1 MKAVARKPHQ
11 DSAHKKRRDTV
22 HSSLKNARSTDNS
35 HQTSIIQLKPICPC
49 DGGCPRCAPVIQPK
63 LIIGHPSDKYEQEA
77 DRVAD
82 EVMRMPEPEVQTKP
96 TLPLSQ
102 GPSCGDED
110 MEKELIQASPIA
122 EKVTPLIQRQVD
134 VEEEEEEILQTK
146 HISGQRDSNGLSADL
161 QRRISSLRSGGQP
174 LPKSVRNFFEPRFAY
189 DFSKVRVH
197 TDAKSA
203 EMARSINARAFTKG
217 KDIVFGV
224 GGYAPGVLA
233 GQRLL
238 AHELAHV
245 IQQSGAPRAR
255 IGLRTASLPD
265 YHRIRTLRAS
275 ETPALQRQAYRDC
288 TPARTGRP
296 GLTQAD
302 IDETIRIS
310 LRLAW
315 VQAGRAVR
323 ILTAIRDGTASAAQR
338 TALRNHFGVLTNAQI
353 GTLITRFQT
362 METRLGNAGLVIC
375 NSAGSFYCRP
385 PRGWC
390 AYTTCPTT
398 GGYSHLCPPF
408 FQDTP
413 PCAEPSRASIFVHEA
428 ARAIGAC
435 GVGTQPGAGY
445 PPANAMGNVYSYS
458 GFARDAFRLLMVRP
472 RLAPP
477 RPPRPRFR

>member
-1 MKAVARKPHQ
+1 MHTGRHA
-11 DSAHKKRRDTV
+11 
-22 HSSLKNARSTDNS
+22 
-35 HQTSIIQLKPICPC
+35 
-49 DGGCPRCAPVIQPK
+49 
-63 LIIGHPSDKYEQEA
+63 EEA
-77 DRVAD
+77 
-82 EVMRMPEPEVQTKP
+82 
-96 TLPLSQ
+96 
-102 GPSCGDED
+102 
-110 MEKELIQASPIA
+110 
-122 EKVTPLIQRQVD
+122 
-134 VEEEEEEILQTK
+134 
-146 HISGQRDSNGLSADL
+146 
-161 QRRISSLRSGGQP
+161 
-174 LPKSVRNFFEPRFAY
+174 AY
-189 DFSKVRVH
+189 
-197 TDAKSA
+197 A
-203 EMARSINARAFTKG
+203 MNARAFTIRD
-217 KDIVFGV
+217 DIVFGA
-224 GGYAPGVLA
+224 GSYAPGAPA
-233 GQRLL
+233 GQLLL

-245 IQQSGAPRAR
+245 IQQSMAPPAR
-255 IGLRTASLPD
+255 IGIRTAFRPD
-265 YHRIRTLRAS
+265 YHRIRTLRAT

-296 GLTQAD
+296 GLAQAD
-302 IDETIRIS
+302 IDQTIRIS

-338 TALRNHFGVLTNAQI
+338 AALRNHFGVLTNAQI
-353 GTLITRFQT
+353 GTLINRFQT
-362 METRLGNAGLVIC
+362 METRLSNAGLVIC

-435 GVGTQPGAGY
+435 GPDTQPGAGY

-472 RLAPP
+472 ALAPP
-477 RPPRPRFR
+477 RPPRPRFP